1 MSARRASAS
10 PPARSR
16 LPPLERSIAA
26 LTLLLVRSAFLGA
39 AALSLALP
47 APAWAHIY
55 KWVDERGVTVYSN
68 VLPDKSPKNMEV
80 VVEEKPSDR
89 TPAAD
94 AMRREQ
100 QLLDRISNLERQ
112 LQAPQYQQ
120 YVSPPPPSVDYG
132 GYYQSYYPSY
142 PYPLTYP
149 YVVVSRRFI
158 APARSFVSPRFAS
171 TRVASFHHGGF
182 SRGRR

>member
-16 LPPLERSIAA
+16 RPPLERSIAV

-68 VLPDKSPKNMEV
+68 VLPEKSPKNVQM
-80 VVEEKPSDR
+80 VVEEKPADR
-89 TPAAD
+89 APAAD

-100 QLLDRISNLERQ
+100 QLLDRIANLERQ

-120 YVSPPPPSVDYG
+120 IPPLPPSLDY
-132 GYYQSYYPSY
+132 
-142 PYPLTYP
+142 
-149 YVVVSRRFI
+149 
-158 APARSFVSPRFAS
+158 
-171 TRVASFHHGGF
+171 
-182 SRGRR
+182 RGV

>member
-1 MSARRASAS
+1 MI
-10 PPARSR
+10 
-16 LPPLERSIAA
+16 LG
-26 LTLLLVRSAFLGA
+26 GA
-39 AALSLALP
+39 ALALP
-47 APAWAHIY
+47 VSAWAHIY
-55 KWVDERGVTVYSN
+55 KWVDERGMTVYSN
-68 VLPDKSPKNMEV
+68 VLPDKSPKNVEV
-80 VVEEKPSDR
+80 VIEEKPSGR

-112 LQAPQYQQ
+112 LQAQQYPQYIP
-120 YVSPPPPSVDYG
+120 PPPPSVDYG

-142 PYPLTYP
+142 PYPLSYP
-149 YVVVSRRFI
+149 YVVLSRRFI

-171 TRVASFHHGGF
+171 ARVASFHHGGF

>member
-68 VLPDKSPKNMEV
+68 VLPEKSPKNVQM
-80 VVEEKPSDR
+80 VVEEKPADR
-89 TPAAD
+89 APAAE
-94 AMRREQ
+94 AMRREPQ
-100 QLLDRISNLERQ
+100 VPQRDSKPQRQ
-112 LQAPQYQQ
+112 LPR
-120 YVSPPPPSVDYG
+120 PP
-132 GYYQSYYPSY
+132 
-142 PYPLTYP
+142 
-149 YVVVSRRFI
+149 
-158 APARSFVSPRFAS
+158 
-171 TRVASFHHGGF
+171 
-182 SRGRR
+182 

>member
-1 MSARRASAS
+1 MI
-10 PPARSR
+10 
-16 LPPLERSIAA
+16 LGGAA
-26 LTLLLVRSAFLGA
+26 LA
-39 AALSLALP
+39 LALP
-47 APAWAHIY
+47 VSAWAHIY
-55 KWVDERGVTVYSN
+55 KWVDKRGMTVYSN
-68 VLPDKSPKNMEV
+68 VLPEKSPKNVEM

-112 LQAPQYQQ
+112 LQAQQYSQYQYSQ

-142 PYPLTYP
+142 PYSYP
-149 YVVVSRRFI
+149 YVVLSRRFI

-171 TRVASFHHGGF
+171 ARVASFHHGGF

>member
-1 MSARRASAS
+1 M
-10 PPARSR
+10 
-16 LPPLERSIAA
+16 
-26 LTLLLVRSAFLGA
+26 
-39 AALSLALP
+39 
-47 APAWAHIY
+47 
-55 KWVDERGVTVYSN
+55 TVYSN
-68 VLPDKSPKNMEV
+68 VLPDKSPKNVEV
-80 VVEEKPSDR
+80 VIEEKPSDR

-100 QLLDRISNLERQ
+100 QLLERIGNLERQ
-112 LQAPQYQQ
+112 LQAQQYPQYI
-120 YVSPPPPSVDYG
+120 SPPPSVDYG

-171 TRVASFHHGGF
+171 ARVASFHHGGF

>member
-16 LPPLERSIAA
+16 RPPLERSIAA

-55 KWVDERGVTVYSN
+55 KWVDERGVSVYSN
-68 VLPDKSPKNMEV
+68 VLPEKSPKNVQM
-80 VVEEKPSDR
+80 VVEEKPADR

-100 QLLDRISNLERQ
+100 PPPRRARNLEPA
-112 LQAPQYQQ
+112 AP
-120 YVSPPPPSVDYG
+120 
-132 GYYQSYYPSY
+132 
-142 PYPLTYP
+142 
-149 YVVVSRRFI
+149 
-158 APARSFVSPRFAS
+158 
-171 TRVASFHHGGF
+171 
-182 SRGRR
+182 

>member
-1 MSARRASAS
+1 MLRSVAVIATVLCASS
-10 PPARSR
+10 PA
-16 LPPLERSIAA
+16 
-26 LTLLLVRSAFLGA
+26 T
-39 AALSLALP
+39 
-47 APAWAHIY
+47 AWAHIY
-55 KWVDERGVTVYSN
+55 KWVDERGMTVYSN
-68 VLPDKSPKNMEV
+68 VLPEKNPKNVEV
-80 VVEEKPSDR
+80 VIEEKPADR

-112 LQAPQYQQ
+112 LQAQQ
-120 YVSPPPPSVDYG
+120 YSQYIPPPPPSVDYG

-142 PYPLTYP
+142 PYSYP
-149 YVVVSRRFI
+149 YVVLSRRFI

-171 TRVASFHHGGF
+171 ARVASFHHGGM

>member
-16 LPPLERSIAA
+16 RPPLERSIAA

-68 VLPDKSPKNMEV
+68 VLPDKSPKNMEG

-89 TPAAD
+89 APAAD
-94 AMRREQ
+94 AMRRGQ
-100 QLLDRISNLERQ
+100 QPLDRISNLRRQ
-112 LQAPQYQQ
+112 
-120 YVSPPPPSVDYG
+120 
-132 GYYQSYYPSY
+132 
-142 PYPLTYP
+142 
-149 YVVVSRRFI
+149 R
-158 APARSFVSPRFAS
+158 PA
-171 TRVASFHHGGF
+171 
-182 SRGRR
+182 

>member
-68 VLPDKSPKNMEV
+68 VLPEKSPKNVQMI
-80 VVEEKPSDR
+80 VEEKPADR
-89 TPAAD
+89 TPAAE
-94 AMRREQ
+94 AMRRGHQ
-100 QLLDRISNLERQ
+100 PHGRTSKPARH
-112 LQAPQYQQ
+112 LQAP
-120 YVSPPPPSVDYG
+120 
-132 GYYQSYYPSY
+132 
-142 PYPLTYP
+142 
-149 YVVVSRRFI
+149 
-158 APARSFVSPRFAS
+158 
-171 TRVASFHHGGF
+171 
-182 SRGRR
+182 

>member
-1 MSARRASAS
+1 MGK
-10 PPARSR
+10 PARIRPHR
-16 LPPLERSIAA
+16 LVAVIATV
-26 LTLLLVRSAFLGA
+26 LCMS
-39 AALSLALP
+39 SP
-47 APAWAHIY
+47 ATAWAHIY
-55 KWVDERGVTVYSN
+55 KWVDERGLTVYSN

-80 VVEEKPSDR
+80 VIEEKPSDR

-100 QLLDRISNLERQ
+100 QLLDRIGNLERQ
-112 LQAPQYQQ
+112 LQAQQYQQ
-120 YVSPPPPSVDYG
+120 HIPPPPPSVDYG

-142 PYPLTYP
+142 PYPLAYP
-149 YVVVSRRFI
+149 YVVLSRRFI

-171 TRVASFHHGGF
+171 ARVASFHHGGM

>member
-1 MSARRASAS
+1 
-10 PPARSR
+10 
-16 LPPLERSIAA
+16 
-26 LTLLLVRSAFLGA
+26 
-39 AALSLALP
+39 
-47 APAWAHIY
+47 
-55 KWVDERGVTVYSN
+55 VTVYSN

-171 TRVASFHHGGF
+171 ARVASFHHGGF

>member
-1 MSARRASAS
+1 M
-10 PPARSR
+10 
-16 LPPLERSIAA
+16 AA

-68 VLPDKSPKNMEV
+68 VLPEKSPKNAQM
-80 VVEEKPSDR
+80 VVEEKPADR
-89 TPAAD
+89 APAAE

-100 QLLDRISNLERQ
+100 QLLERIANLERQ
-112 LQAPQYQQ
+112 LQAQQYQQ
-120 YVSPPPPSVDYG
+120 YPQYIPPPPPSVDYG
-132 GYYQSYYPSY
+132 GYYQGYYPS
-142 PYPLTYP
+142 YPLTYP
-149 YVVVSRRFI
+149 YAVFTGRFI
-158 APARSFVSPRFAS
+158 GRGHSFVSPRFAS
-171 TRVASFHHGGF
+171 ARVASFHHGGM

>member
-1 MSARRASAS
+1 M
-10 PPARSR
+10 
-16 LPPLERSIAA
+16 I
-26 LTLLLVRSAFLGA
+26 LGA
-39 AALSLALP
+39 AALALP
-47 APAWAHIY
+47 VLAWAHIY
-55 KWVDERGVTVYSN
+55 KWVDERGMTVYSN
-68 VLPDKSPKNMEV
+68 VLPEKNPKNVEV
-80 VVEEKPSDR
+80 VIEEKPADR
-89 TPAAD
+89 APAAD

-112 LQAPQYQQ
+112 LQAQQYSQYQYSQ

-142 PYPLTYP
+142 PYSYP
-149 YVVVSRRFI
+149 YVVLSRRFI

-171 TRVASFHHGGF
+171 ARVASFHHGGF